1 MYPIQEQ
8 SLQQN
13 WPGRASGLA
22 VFFLVSLCLGACSI
36 NPEVDTSRLPQ
47 TSERT
52 QLDVPFFPQEQYQC
66 GPAALATV
74 LVASGV
80 ETSPDLL
87 TPQIYL
93 PERQGS
99 LQPELLAASRRSG
112 RIPYVIENDLGQV
125 FAQLESGRPV
135 LLLQN
140 LRTQHFP
147 VWHYAVLTGYDP
159 ASENVLMNTG
169 TRQNEAMDI
178 RKFARLWDWAGN
190 WALVV
195 LKPGEIPPM
204 ANPENYFTA
213 VANFETVAG
222 IEPAE
227 AAWHS
232 AIGQWPDQSQPW
244 LALGNQAYAR
254 GELADAAR
262 LYRDGLKVDA
272 QSPGL
277 VNNLASVL
285 GELGCPRTGESILQ
299 PLADGLS
306 ADSAWR
312 EIVANT
318 LSELSGKSQS
328 ASADCGLM

>member
-1 MYPIQEQ
+1 LYPIQEQ
-8 SLQQN
+8 SPQQN

-22 VFFLVSLCLGACSI
+22 FFLASLCLSACSI
-36 NPEVDTSRLPQ
+36 NPIVDTTSLTQ
-47 TSERT
+47 TSERR

-66 GPAALATV
+66 GPAALATL

-87 TPQIYL
+87 TPQVYL

-99 LQPELLAASRRSG
+99 LQPELLAASRRAG
-112 RIPYVIENDLGQV
+112 RIPYVIENDLVSV

-147 VWHYAVLTGYDP
+147 LWHYAVLTGYEP
-159 ASENVLMNTG
+159 TSTTVFMNTG
-169 TRQNEAMDI
+169 TSQNEAMDI

-195 LKPGEIPPM
+195 LKPGEIPPL
-204 ANPENYFTA
+204 ALPETYFAA
-213 VANFETVAG
+213 VANFEPVAG
-222 IEPAE
+222 AEPAA
-227 AAWHS
+227 AAWRS
-232 AIGQWPDQSQPW
+232 AIEQWPDQPQPY

-254 GELADAAR
+254 GQLAEAAR
-262 LYRDGLKVDA
+262 LYRDGLEVDA

-277 VNNLASVL
+277 ANNLASVL

-299 PLADGLS
+299 PLADELS

-312 EIVANT
+312 EIVAST
-318 LSELSGKSQS
+318 LAELSDKSQS
-328 ASADCGLM
+328 ASANCELM